1 MIYSIYKITNK
12 VNNKV
17 YIGFTQDTE
26 RRWKQH
32 INDYV
37 RIKRP
42 LYESMKKHGTDNFI
56 FEVIYQSDNREHT
69 LTIMEPYFIDL
80 YDSYNKGYNCNKGG
94 LNTNTDELCKLNS
107 ERMKKEN
114 PMFNHETRKKVSK
127 SLKGRKT
134 GPRTILTKEKIKQ
147 GKLGEKNPN
156 YGNPDAAIHLN
167 VKITCEHCQK
177 IMNKGNYIR
186 WHGERCCSI
195 NNTIK

>member
-12 VNNKV
+12 VNHKV

-42 LYESMKKHGTDNFI
+42 LYESMKKHGINNFI

-94 LNTNTDELCKLNS
+94 LNTNTDELRKLNS
-107 ERMKKEN
+107 ERMKKDN
-114 PMFNHETRKKVSK
+114 PMKK
-127 SLKGRKT
+127 LKHNAGTFKK
-134 GPRTILTKEKIKQ
+134 GHKPKITKERNNKISISM
-147 GKLGEKNPN
+147 LAEKNPN
-156 YGNPDAAIHLN
+156 YGNPDAAIPLN

-177 IMNKGNYIR
+177 IINKGNYAR
-186 WHGERCCSI
+186 WHGKKCRSK
-195 NNTIK
+195 T